1 MCSGYNSKGMARASE
16 LIQEIVGLLQGDD
29 DLQLEFARAFL
40 TSRTLRRLFEADP
53 ELQDTLRRLI
63 LTDALLQLP
72 ETVEPLLQLPEKIE
86 PLLQLP
92 EKIEPLLQLPE
103 RVGALEAAVSELR
116 AVVNRIEPIVNR
128 IEPVV
133 NRIEPI
139 VNRIEPVVNRIEP
152 IVNRIEPV
160 VNRIEPIVNRIEPVV
175 NRIEP
180 IVNRIEPAVMELQR
194 WQQGEV
200 ARRKGD
206 DYERSVIQRA
216 GRIFGLGQGGS
227 PRDDASVRQ
236 QILLWLDAAGLLEE
250 DEDPASDPL
259 EADLVWWKG
268 DRVALAEISVK
279 VDRNDVRR
287 AKLRAET
294 LRRAGLT
301 VTPVVIG
308 SQWAHRQ
315 TPKIAQREGVESVVK
330 GVYSQGVIDF
340 RRYHPT

>member
-1 MCSGYNSKGMARASE
+1 MPRTRE
-16 LIQEIVGLLQGDD
+16 LIQEIVGLLEGDD

-40 TSRTLRRLFEADP
+40 TSRTLRRLFQADP
-53 ELQDTLRRLI
+53 ELQETLRRLI

-72 ETVEPLLQLPEKIE
+72 EKVE

-103 RVGALEAAVSELR
+103 RVEALEAAVSELR
-116 AVVNRIEPIVNR
+116 AV
-128 IEPVV
+128 
-133 NRIEPI
+133 
-139 VNRIEPVVNRIEP
+139 
-152 IVNRIEPV
+152 
-160 VNRIEPIVNRIEPVV
+160 VNRIEPVV

-180 IVNRIEPAVMELQR
+180 IVNRIEPAVRELQR
-194 WQQGEV
+194 WQRGEV

-206 DYERSVIQRA
+206 DYERLIIQRA
-216 GRIFGLGQGGS
+216 GRIFGMGQGGS

-236 QILLWLDAAGLLEE
+236 QILMWLDAAGLLDEE
-250 DEDPASDPL
+250 EDPASDPL
-259 EADLVWWKG
+259 EADLIWWKG
-268 DRVALAEISVK
+268 ERVALAEISVK
-279 VDRNDVRR
+279 VDRHDVRR
-287 AKLRAET
+287 AKQRAET

-340 RRYHPT
+340 RRYRPT

>member
-1 MCSGYNSKGMARASE
+1 MARASE

-29 DLQLEFARAFL
+29 ELQLEFARAFL

-160 VNRIEPIVNRIEPVV
+160 VNRIEPIVNRIEP
-175 NRIEP
+175 
-180 IVNRIEPAVMELQR
+180 AVMELQR
-194 WQQGEV
+194 WQRGEV

-206 DYERSVIQRA
+206 DYERLIIQRA
-216 GRIFGLGQGGS
+216 GRIFGMGQGGS

-301 VTPVVIG
+301 VTSVVIG

>member
-1 MCSGYNSKGMARASE
+1 MPRTRE
-16 LIQEIVGLLQGDD
+16 LIQEIVGLLEGDD

-40 TSRTLRRLFEADP
+40 TSRTLRRLFQADP
-53 ELQDTLRRLI
+53 ELQETLRRLI

-72 ETVEPLLQLPEKIE
+72 EKVEPLLQLPEKIE

-116 AVVNRIEPIVNR
+116 A
-128 IEPVV
+128 
-133 NRIEPI
+133 
-139 VNRIEPVVNRIEP
+139 
-152 IVNRIEPV
+152 
-160 VNRIEPIVNRIEPVV
+160 VV

-301 VTPVVIG
+301 VTSVVIG

>member
-1 MCSGYNSKGMARASE
+1 MPRTRE
-16 LIQEIVGLLQGDD
+16 LIQEIVGLLEGDD

-40 TSRTLRRLFEADP
+40 TSRTLRRLFQADP
-53 ELQDTLRRLI
+53 ELQETLRRLI

-72 ETVEPLLQLPEKIE
+72 EKVE

-103 RVGALEAAVSELR
+103 RVEALEAAVSELR
-116 AVVNRIEPIVNR
+116 AIVNR
-128 IEPVV
+128 IES
-133 NRIEPI
+133 
-139 VNRIEPVVNRIEP
+139 
-152 IVNRIEPV
+152 
-160 VNRIEPIVNRIEPVV
+160 VV

-194 WQQGEV
+194 WQRGEV

-206 DYERSVIQRA
+206 DYERLIIQRA
-216 GRIFGLGQGGS
+216 GRIFGMGQGGS

-236 QILLWLDAAGLLEE
+236 QILMWLDAAGLLDEE
-250 DEDPASDPL
+250 EDPASDPL
-259 EADLVWWKG
+259 EADLIWWKG
-268 DRVALAEISVK
+268 ERVALAEISVK
-279 VDRNDVRR
+279 VDRHDVRR
-287 AKLRAET
+287 AKQRAET

-315 TPKIAQREGVESVVK
+315 TPKIAQREGVESVVN

-340 RRYHPT
+340 RRYRSA

>member
-1 MCSGYNSKGMARASE
+1 MARASE

-40 TSRTLRRLFEADP
+40 TSRTLRRLVEADP

-103 RVGALEAAVSELR
+103 RVEALEAAVSELR

-152 IVNRIEPV
+152 IVNRIEP
-160 VNRIEPIVNRIEPVV
+160 
-175 NRIEP
+175 
-180 IVNRIEPAVMELQR
+180 AVMELQR
-194 WQQGEV
+194 WQRGEV

-206 DYERSVIQRA
+206 DYERLIIQRA
-216 GRIFGLGQGGS
+216 GRIFGMGQGGS

-236 QILLWLDAAGLLEE
+236 QILMWLDAAGLLDEE
-250 DEDPASDPL
+250 EDPASDPL
-259 EADLVWWKG
+259 EADLIWWKG
-268 DRVALAEISVK
+268 ERVALAEISVK
-279 VDRNDVRR
+279 VDRHDVRR
-287 AKLRAET
+287 AKQRAET

-340 RRYHPT
+340 RRYRPT

>member
-1 MCSGYNSKGMARASE
+1 MPRTRE
-16 LIQEIVGLLQGDD
+16 LIQEIVGLLEGDD

-92 EKIEPLLQLPE
+92 E
-103 RVGALEAAVSELR
+103 RVEALEAAVSELR
-116 AVVNRIEPIVNR
+116 A
-128 IEPVV
+128 
-133 NRIEPI
+133 
-139 VNRIEPVVNRIEP
+139 
-152 IVNRIEPV
+152 
-160 VNRIEPIVNRIEPVV
+160 IVNRIEPVV

-194 WQQGEV
+194 WQRGEV

-236 QILLWLDAAGLLEE
+236 QILMWLDAAGLLDEE
-250 DEDPASDPL
+250 EDPASDPL
-259 EADLVWWKG
+259 EADLIWWKG
-268 DRVALAEISVK
+268 ERVALAEISVK

-340 RRYHPT
+340 RRYRPT

>member
-1 MCSGYNSKGMARASE
+1 MPRTRE
-16 LIQEIVGLLQGDD
+16 LIQEIVGLLEGDD

-40 TSRTLRRLFEADP
+40 TSRTLRRLFQADP
-53 ELQDTLRRLI
+53 ELQETLRRLI

-72 ETVEPLLQLPEKIE
+72 EKVE

-103 RVGALEAAVSELR
+103 RVEALEAAVSELR
-116 AVVNRIEPIVNR
+116 A
-128 IEPVV
+128 
-133 NRIEPI
+133 
-139 VNRIEPVVNRIEP
+139 
-152 IVNRIEPV
+152 
-160 VNRIEPIVNRIEPVV
+160 IVNRIEPVV

-180 IVNRIEPAVMELQR
+180 IVNRIEPAVRELQR
-194 WQQGEV
+194 WQRGEV

-206 DYERSVIQRA
+206 DYERLIIQRA
-216 GRIFGLGQGGS
+216 GRIFGMGQGGS

-236 QILLWLDAAGLLEE
+236 QILMWLDTAGLLDEE
-250 DEDPASDPL
+250 EDPASDPL
-259 EADLVWWKG
+259 EADLIWWKG
-268 DRVALAEISVK
+268 ERVALAEISVK
-279 VDRNDVRR
+279 VDRHDVRR
-287 AKLRAET
+287 AKQRAET

-340 RRYHPT
+340 RRYRPT

>member
-16 LIQEIVGLLQGDD
+16 LIQEVVGLLQGDD

-72 ETVEPLLQLPEKIE
+72 EKVEPLLQLPEKIE

-116 AVVNRIEPIVNR
+116 A
-128 IEPVV
+128 VV

-301 VTPVVIG
+301 VTSVVIG

>member
-1 MCSGYNSKGMARASE
+1 MPRTRE
-16 LIQEIVGLLQGDD
+16 LIQEIVGLLEGDD

-40 TSRTLRRLFEADP
+40 TSRTLRRLFQADP
-53 ELQDTLRRLI
+53 ELQETLRRLI

-72 ETVEPLLQLPEKIE
+72 EKVEPLLQLPEKIE

-160 VNRIEPIVNRIEPVV
+160 VNRIEPIVNRIEP
-175 NRIEP
+175 
-180 IVNRIEPAVMELQR
+180 AVRELQR
-194 WQQGEV
+194 WQRGEV

-206 DYERSVIQRA
+206 DYERLIIQRA
-216 GRIFGLGQGGS
+216 GRIFGMGQGGS

-236 QILLWLDAAGLLEE
+236 QILMWLDAAGLLDEE
-250 DEDPASDPL
+250 EDPASDPL
-259 EADLVWWKG
+259 EADLIWWKG
-268 DRVALAEISVK
+268 ERVALAEISVK
-279 VDRNDVRR
+279 VDRHDVRR
-287 AKLRAET
+287 AKQRAET

-340 RRYHPT
+340 RRYRPT

>member
-1 MCSGYNSKGMARASE
+1 MPRTRE
-16 LIQEIVGLLQGDD
+16 LIQEIVGLLEGDD

-40 TSRTLRRLFEADP
+40 TSRTLRRLFQADP
-53 ELQDTLRRLI
+53 ELQETLRRLI

-72 ETVEPLLQLPEKIE
+72 EKVE

-103 RVGALEAAVSELR
+103 RVEALEAAVSELH
-116 AVVNRIEPIVNR
+116 A
-128 IEPVV
+128 
-133 NRIEPI
+133 
-139 VNRIEPVVNRIEP
+139 
-152 IVNRIEPV
+152 
-160 VNRIEPIVNRIEPVV
+160 IVNRIEPVV

-194 WQQGEV
+194 WQRGEV

-206 DYERSVIQRA
+206 DYERLIIQRA
-216 GRIFGLGQGGS
+216 GRIFGMGQGGS

-236 QILLWLDAAGLLEE
+236 QILMWLDAAGLLDEE
-250 DEDPASDPL
+250 EEDPASDPL
-259 EADLVWWKG
+259 EADLIWWKG
-268 DRVALAEISVK
+268 ERVALAEISVK
-279 VDRNDVRR
+279 VDRHDVRR
-287 AKLRAET
+287 AKQRAET

-340 RRYHPT
+340 RRYRPT

>member
-1 MCSGYNSKGMARASE
+1 MARASE

-72 ETVEPLLQLPEKIE
+72 EKVE

-103 RVGALEAAVSELR
+103 RVEALEAAVSELR
-116 AVVNRIEPIVNR
+116 A
-128 IEPVV
+128 
-133 NRIEPI
+133 
-139 VNRIEPVVNRIEP
+139 
-152 IVNRIEPV
+152 
-160 VNRIEPIVNRIEPVV
+160 IVNRIEPVV

-194 WQQGEV
+194 WQRGEV

-206 DYERSVIQRA
+206 DYERLIIQRA
-216 GRIFGLGQGGS
+216 GRIFGMGQGGS

-236 QILLWLDAAGLLEE
+236 QILMWLDAAGLLDEE
-250 DEDPASDPL
+250 EDPASDPL
-259 EADLVWWKG
+259 EADLIWWKG
-268 DRVALAEISVK
+268 ERVALAEISVK
-279 VDRNDVRR
+279 VDRHDVRR
-287 AKLRAET
+287 AKQRAET

-315 TPKIAQREGVESVVK
+315 TPKIAQREGVESVVN

-340 RRYHPT
+340 RRYRPT

>member
-1 MCSGYNSKGMARASE
+1 MPRTRE
-16 LIQEIVGLLQGDD
+16 LIQEIVGLLEGDD

-40 TSRTLRRLFEADP
+40 TSRTLRRLFQADP
-53 ELQDTLRRLI
+53 ELQETLRRLI

-72 ETVEPLLQLPEKIE
+72 EKVEPLLQLPEKIE

-103 RVGALEAAVSELR
+103 RVEALEAAVSELR
-116 AVVNRIEPIVNR
+116 A
-128 IEPVV
+128 
-133 NRIEPI
+133 I

-180 IVNRIEPAVMELQR
+180 IVNRIEPAVRELQR
-194 WQQGEV
+194 WQRGEV

-206 DYERSVIQRA
+206 DYERLIIQRA
-216 GRIFGLGQGGS
+216 GRIFGMGQGGS

-236 QILLWLDAAGLLEE
+236 QILLWLDAAGLLDEE
-250 DEDPASDPL
+250 EDPASDPL
-259 EADLVWWKG
+259 EADLIWWKG
-268 DRVALAEISVK
+268 ERVALAEISVK
-279 VDRNDVRR
+279 VDRHDVRR
-287 AKLRAET
+287 AKQRAET

-340 RRYHPT
+340 RRYRPT

>member
-40 TSRTLRRLFEADP
+40 TSRTLRRLFQADP
-53 ELQDTLRRLI
+53 ELQETLRRLI

-72 ETVEPLLQLPEKIE
+72 EKVE

-103 RVGALEAAVSELR
+103 RVEALEAAVSELR
-116 AVVNRIEPIVNR
+116 A
-128 IEPVV
+128 
-133 NRIEPI
+133 
-139 VNRIEPVVNRIEP
+139 
-152 IVNRIEPV
+152 
-160 VNRIEPIVNRIEPVV
+160 IVNRIEPVV

-194 WQQGEV
+194 WQRGEV

-279 VDRNDVRR
+279 VDRHDVRR
-287 AKLRAET
+287 AKQRAET
-294 LRRAGLT
+294 LRREGLA

-308 SQWAHRQ
+308 AQWAHRQ

-340 RRYHPT
+340 RRYRPT

>member
-1 MCSGYNSKGMARASE
+1 MPRARE
-16 LIQEIVGLLQGDD
+16 LIQEIVGLLEGDD

-40 TSRTLRRLFEADP
+40 TSRTLRRLFQADP
-53 ELQDTLRRLI
+53 ELQETLRRLV

-72 ETVEPLLQLPEKIE
+72 ERVE

-103 RVGALEAAVSELR
+103 RVEALEAAVSELR
-116 AVVNRIEPIVNR
+116 A
-128 IEPVV
+128 
-133 NRIEPI
+133 
-139 VNRIEPVVNRIEP
+139 
-152 IVNRIEPV
+152 
-160 VNRIEPIVNRIEPVV
+160 IVNRIEPVV

-194 WQQGEV
+194 WQRGEV

-206 DYERSVIQRA
+206 DYKRLIIQRA
-216 GRIFGLGQGGS
+216 GRIFGMGQGGS

-236 QILLWLDAAGLLEE
+236 QILMWLDAAGLLDEE
-250 DEDPASDPL
+250 EDPASDPL
-259 EADLVWWKG
+259 EADLIWWKG
-268 DRVALAEISVK
+268 ERVALAEISVK
-279 VDRNDVRR
+279 VDRHDVRR
-287 AKLRAET
+287 AKQRAET

-340 RRYHPT
+340 RRYRPT

>member
-1 MCSGYNSKGMARASE
+1 MARASE

-116 AVVNRIEPIVNR
+116 A
-128 IEPVV
+128 
-133 NRIEPI
+133 
-139 VNRIEPVVNRIEP
+139 VVNRIEP

-301 VTPVVIG
+301 VTSVVIG

>member
-1 MCSGYNSKGMARASE
+1 MPRTRE
-16 LIQEIVGLLQGDD
+16 LIQEIVGLLEGDD

-40 TSRTLRRLFEADP
+40 TSRTLRRLFQADP
-53 ELQDTLRRLI
+53 ELQETLRRLI

-72 ETVEPLLQLPEKIE
+72 EKVE

-103 RVGALEAAVSELR
+103 RVEALEAAVSELR
-116 AVVNRIEPIVNR
+116 A
-128 IEPVV
+128 
-133 NRIEPI
+133 
-139 VNRIEPVVNRIEP
+139 
-152 IVNRIEPV
+152 
-160 VNRIEPIVNRIEPVV
+160 IVNRIEPVV

-180 IVNRIEPAVMELQR
+180 IVNRIEPAVRELQR
-194 WQQGEV
+194 WQRGEV

-206 DYERSVIQRA
+206 DYERLMIQRA

-236 QILLWLDAAGLLEE
+236 QILMWLDAAGLLDEE
-250 DEDPASDPL
+250 EDPASDPL
-259 EADLVWWKG
+259 EADLIWWKG
-268 DRVALAEISVK
+268 ERVALAEISVK
-279 VDRNDVRR
+279 VDRHDVRR
-287 AKLRAET
+287 AKQRAET

-340 RRYHPT
+340 RRYRPT

>member
-1 MCSGYNSKGMARASE
+1 MPRTRE
-16 LIQEIVGLLQGDD
+16 LIQEIVGLLEGDD

-40 TSRTLRRLFEADP
+40 TSRTLRRLFQADP
-53 ELQDTLRRLI
+53 ELQETLRRLI

-72 ETVEPLLQLPEKIE
+72 EKVE

-103 RVGALEAAVSELR
+103 RVEALEAAVSELR
-116 AVVNRIEPIVNR
+116 A
-128 IEPVV
+128 
-133 NRIEPI
+133 
-139 VNRIEPVVNRIEP
+139 
-152 IVNRIEPV
+152 
-160 VNRIEPIVNRIEPVV
+160 IVNRIEPVV

-194 WQQGEV
+194 WQRGEV

-227 PRDDASVRQ
+227 PRDDAAVRQ
-236 QILLWLDAAGLLEE
+236 QILLWLDAAGLLDEE
-250 DEDPASDPL
+250 EDPASDPL

-268 DRVALAEISVK
+268 ERVALAEISVK

-308 SQWAHRQ
+308 AQWAHRQ

-340 RRYHPT
+340 RRYRPT

>member
-1 MCSGYNSKGMARASE
+1 MPRTRE
-16 LIQEIVGLLQGDD
+16 LIQEIVGLLEGDD

-40 TSRTLRRLFEADP
+40 TSRTLRRLFQADP
-53 ELQDTLRRLI
+53 ELQETLRRLV

-72 ETVEPLLQLPEKIE
+72 EKVEPLLQLPEKIE

-92 EKIEPLLQLPE
+92 EKIEPLLQLPD
-103 RVGALEAAVSELR
+103 RVEALEAAVSELR
-116 AVVNRIEPIVNR
+116 AIVNR
-128 IEPVV
+128 IEPV
-133 NRIEPI
+133 
-139 VNRIEPVVNRIEP
+139 
-152 IVNRIEPV
+152 VNRIEPV

-180 IVNRIEPAVMELQR
+180 IVNRIEPAVRELQR
-194 WQQGEV
+194 WQRGEV

-206 DYERSVIQRA
+206 DYERLIIQRA
-216 GRIFGLGQGGS
+216 GRIFGMGQGGS

-236 QILLWLDAAGLLEE
+236 QILMWLDAAGLLDEE
-250 DEDPASDPL
+250 EDPASDPL
-259 EADLVWWKG
+259 EADLIWWKG
-268 DRVALAEISVK
+268 ERVALAEISVK
-279 VDRNDVRR
+279 VDRHDVRR
-287 AKLRAET
+287 AKQRAET

-340 RRYHPT
+340 RRYRPT

>member
-1 MCSGYNSKGMARASE
+1 MPRTRE
-16 LIQEIVGLLQGDD
+16 LIQEIVGLLEGDD

-40 TSRTLRRLFEADP
+40 TSRTLRRLFQADP
-53 ELQDTLRRLI
+53 ELQETLRRLI

-72 ETVEPLLQLPEKIE
+72 EKVE

-103 RVGALEAAVSELR
+103 RVEALEAAVSELR
-116 AVVNRIEPIVNR
+116 A
-128 IEPVV
+128 
-133 NRIEPI
+133 
-139 VNRIEPVVNRIEP
+139 

-194 WQQGEV
+194 WQRGEV

-206 DYERSVIQRA
+206 DYERLIIQRA
-216 GRIFGLGQGGS
+216 GRIFGMGQGGS

-236 QILLWLDAAGLLEE
+236 QILMWLDAAGLLDEE
-250 DEDPASDPL
+250 EDPASDPL
-259 EADLVWWKG
+259 EADLIWWKG
-268 DRVALAEISVK
+268 ERVALAEISVK
-279 VDRNDVRR
+279 VDRHDVRR
-287 AKLRAET
+287 AKQRAET

-308 SQWAHRQ
+308 AQWAHRQ

-340 RRYHPT
+340 RRYRPT

>member
-1 MCSGYNSKGMARASE
+1 MPRTRE
-16 LIQEIVGLLQGDD
+16 LIQEIVGLLEGDD

-40 TSRTLRRLFEADP
+40 TSRTLRRLFQADP
-53 ELQDTLRRLI
+53 ELQETLRRLI

-72 ETVEPLLQLPEKIE
+72 EKVE

-103 RVGALEAAVSELR
+103 RVEALEAAVSELR
-116 AVVNRIEPIVNR
+116 A
-128 IEPVV
+128 
-133 NRIEPI
+133 
-139 VNRIEPVVNRIEP
+139 
-152 IVNRIEPV
+152 
-160 VNRIEPIVNRIEPVV
+160 IVNRIEPVV

-180 IVNRIEPAVMELQR
+180 IVNRIEPAVRELQR
-194 WQQGEV
+194 WQRGEV

-206 DYERSVIQRA
+206 DYERLIIQRA
-216 GRIFGLGQGGS
+216 GRIFGMGQGGS

-236 QILLWLDAAGLLEE
+236 QILMWLDAAWLLDEE
-250 DEDPASDPL
+250 EDPASDPL
-259 EADLVWWKG
+259 EADLIWWKG
-268 DRVALAEISVK
+268 ERVALAEISVK
-279 VDRNDVRR
+279 VDRHDVRR
-287 AKLRAET
+287 AKQRAET

-340 RRYHPT
+340 RRYRPT

>member
-1 MCSGYNSKGMARASE
+1 MPRTRE
-16 LIQEIVGLLQGDD
+16 LIQEIVGLLEGDD

-40 TSRTLRRLFEADP
+40 TSRTLRRLFQADP
-53 ELQDTLRRLI
+53 ELQETLRRLV

-72 ETVEPLLQLPEKIE
+72 EKVEPLLQLPEKIE

-92 EKIEPLLQLPE
+92 EKIEPLLQLPD
-103 RVGALEAAVSELR
+103 RVEALEAAVSELR
-116 AVVNRIEPIVNR
+116 AIVNR

-133 NRIEPI
+133 NRIEPV
-139 VNRIEPVVNRIEP
+139 VNRIEPV
-152 IVNRIEPV
+152 VNRIEPV

-180 IVNRIEPAVMELQR
+180 IVNRIEPAVRELQR
-194 WQQGEV
+194 WQRGEV

-206 DYERSVIQRA
+206 DYERLIIQRA
-216 GRIFGLGQGGS
+216 GRIFGMGQGGS

-236 QILLWLDAAGLLEE
+236 QILMWLDTAGLLDEE
-250 DEDPASDPL
+250 EDPASDPL
-259 EADLVWWKG
+259 EADLIWWKG
-268 DRVALAEISVK
+268 ERVALAEISVK
-279 VDRNDVRR
+279 VDRHDVRR
-287 AKLRAET
+287 AKQRAET

-340 RRYHPT
+340 RRYRPT

>member
-1 MCSGYNSKGMARASE
+1 MPRTRE
-16 LIQEIVGLLQGDD
+16 LIQEIVGLLEGDD

-40 TSRTLRRLFEADP
+40 TSRTLRRLFQADP
-53 ELQDTLRRLI
+53 ELQETLRRLI

-72 ETVEPLLQLPEKIE
+72 EKVE

-103 RVGALEAAVSELR
+103 RVEALEAAVSELR
-116 AVVNRIEPIVNR
+116 A
-128 IEPVV
+128 
-133 NRIEPI
+133 
-139 VNRIEPVVNRIEP
+139 

-206 DYERSVIQRA
+206 DYERLIIQRA
-216 GRIFGLGQGGS
+216 GRIFGMGQGGS

-236 QILLWLDAAGLLEE
+236 QILMWLDAAGLLDEE
-250 DEDPASDPL
+250 EDPASDPL
-259 EADLVWWKG
+259 EADLIWWKG
-268 DRVALAEISVK
+268 ERVALAEISVK
-279 VDRNDVRR
+279 VDRHDVRR
-287 AKLRAET
+287 AKQRAET

-330 GVYSQGVIDF
+330 GVYSQGVMDF
-340 RRYHPT
+340 RRYRPT

>member
-1 MCSGYNSKGMARASE
+1 MPRTRE
-16 LIQEIVGLLQGDD
+16 LIQEIVGLLEGDD

-40 TSRTLRRLFEADP
+40 TSRTLRRLFQADP
-53 ELQDTLRRLI
+53 ELQETLRRLI

-72 ETVEPLLQLPEKIE
+72 EKVEPLLQLPEKIE

-92 EKIEPLLQLPE
+92 EKIEPLLQLPD
-103 RVGALEAAVSELR
+103 RVEALEAAVSELR
-116 AVVNRIEPIVNR
+116 AIVNR
-128 IEPVV
+128 IEPV
-133 NRIEPI
+133 

-180 IVNRIEPAVMELQR
+180 IVNRIEPAVRELQR
-194 WQQGEV
+194 WQRGEV

-206 DYERSVIQRA
+206 DYERLIIQRA
-216 GRIFGLGQGGS
+216 GRIFGMGQGGS

-236 QILLWLDAAGLLEE
+236 QILMWLDAAGLLDEE
-250 DEDPASDPL
+250 EDPASDPL
-259 EADLVWWKG
+259 EADLIWWKG
-268 DRVALAEISVK
+268 ERVALAEISVK
-279 VDRNDVRR
+279 VDRHDVRR
-287 AKLRAET
+287 AKQRAET

-340 RRYHPT
+340 RRYRPT

>member
-1 MCSGYNSKGMARASE
+1 MARASE

-40 TSRTLRRLFEADP
+40 TSRTLRRLFQADP
-53 ELQDTLRRLI
+53 ELQETLRRLI

-72 ETVEPLLQLPEKIE
+72 EKVE

-103 RVGALEAAVSELR
+103 RVEALEAAVSELR
-116 AVVNRIEPIVNR
+116 A
-128 IEPVV
+128 
-133 NRIEPI
+133 
-139 VNRIEPVVNRIEP
+139 
-152 IVNRIEPV
+152 
-160 VNRIEPIVNRIEPVV
+160 IVNRIEPVV

-194 WQQGEV
+194 WQRGEV

-206 DYERSVIQRA
+206 DYERLIIQRA
-216 GRIFGLGQGGS
+216 GRIFGMGQGGS

-236 QILLWLDAAGLLEE
+236 QILMWLDAAGLLDEE
-250 DEDPASDPL
+250 EDPASDPL
-259 EADLVWWKG
+259 EADLIWWKG
-268 DRVALAEISVK
+268 ERVALAEISVK
-279 VDRNDVRR
+279 VDRHDVRR
-287 AKLRAET
+287 AKQRAET

-330 GVYSQGVIDF
+330 GVYSQGGIDF
-340 RRYHPT
+340 RRYRPT

>member
-1 MCSGYNSKGMARASE
+1 MPRTRE
-16 LIQEIVGLLQGDD
+16 LIQEIVGLLEGDD

-40 TSRTLRRLFEADP
+40 TSRTLRRLFQADP
-53 ELQDTLRRLI
+53 ELQETLRRLI

-72 ETVEPLLQLPEKIE
+72 EKVE

-103 RVGALEAAVSELR
+103 RVEALEAAVSELR
-116 AVVNRIEPIVNR
+116 A
-128 IEPVV
+128 
-133 NRIEPI
+133 
-139 VNRIEPVVNRIEP
+139 

-180 IVNRIEPAVMELQR
+180 IVNRIEPAVRELQR
-194 WQQGEV
+194 WQRGEV

-206 DYERSVIQRA
+206 DYERLIIQRA
-216 GRIFGLGQGGS
+216 GRIFGMGQGGS

-236 QILLWLDAAGLLEE
+236 QILMWLDAAGLLDEE
-250 DEDPASDPL
+250 EDPASDPL
-259 EADLVWWKG
+259 EADLIWWKG
-268 DRVALAEISVK
+268 ERVALAEISVK
-279 VDRNDVRR
+279 VDRHDVRR
-287 AKLRAET
+287 AKQRAET

-340 RRYHPT
+340 RRYRPT

>member
-1 MCSGYNSKGMARASE
+1 MSRTSE
-16 LIQEIVGLLQGDD
+16 LIQQIVGLLQEDES
-29 DLQLEFARAFL
+29 LQLEFARAFL
-40 TSRTLRRLFEADP
+40 TSRVLQRLFQADP
-53 ELQDTLRRLI
+53 ELRETLRRFI

-72 ETVEPLLQLPEKIE
+72 EKVE

-103 RVGALEAAVSELR
+103 RVAALEAAVSELR
-116 AVVNRIEPIVNR
+116 TVVNRIEPIVNR

-139 VNRIEPVVNRIEP
+139 VNRIEP
-152 IVNRIEPV
+152 IVA
-160 VNRIEPIVNRIEPVV
+160 
-175 NRIEP
+175 
-180 IVNRIEPAVMELQR
+180 RIEPAVMELQK
-194 WQQGEV
+194 WQRGEV

-206 DYERSVIQRA
+206 DYERVIQRA

-227 PRDDASVRQ
+227 PRDDAAVRQ
-236 QILLWLDAAGLLEE
+236 QILLWLDAAGLLDEE
-250 DEDPASDPL
+250 EDPASDPL
-259 EADLVWWKG
+259 EADLIWWKG
-268 DRVALAEISVK
+268 ERVALAEISVK
-279 VDRNDVRR
+279 VDRHDVRR
-287 AKLRAET
+287 AKQRAET

-308 SQWAHRQ
+308 AQWAHRQ

-340 RRYHPT
+340 RRYRLI

>member
-1 MCSGYNSKGMARASE
+1 MPRTRE
-16 LIQEIVGLLQGDD
+16 LIQEIVGLLEGDD

-152 IVNRIEPV
+152 IVNRIEP
-160 VNRIEPIVNRIEPVV
+160 
-175 NRIEP
+175 
-180 IVNRIEPAVMELQR
+180 AVMELQR

-236 QILLWLDAAGLLEE
+236 QILLWLDAAGLLDEE
-250 DEDPASDPL
+250 EDPASDPL
-259 EADLVWWKG
+259 EADLIWWKG
-268 DRVALAEISVK
+268 ERVALAEISVK
-279 VDRNDVRR
+279 VDRHDVRR
-287 AKLRAET
+287 AKQRAET

-340 RRYHPT
+340 RRYRPT

>member
-1 MCSGYNSKGMARASE
+1 MSRVAE
-16 LIQEIVGLLQGDD
+16 LIQQIVGLLQEDES
-29 DLQLEFARAFL
+29 LQLEFARAFL
-40 TSRTLRRLFEADP
+40 TNRVLQRLFQADP
-53 ELQDTLRRLI
+53 ELRETLRRFI
-63 LTDALLQLP
+63 LTDA
-72 ETVEPLLQLPEKIE
+72 LLQLPEKIE

-103 RVGALEAAVSELR
+103 RVAALEAAVSELR
-116 AVVNRIEPIVNR
+116 TVVNR

-152 IVNRIEPV
+152 IVNRIEP
-160 VNRIEPIVNRIEPVV
+160 IVARM
-175 NRIEP
+175 
-180 IVNRIEPAVMELQR
+180 EPAVIELQK
-194 WQQGEV
+194 WQRGEV

-227 PRDDASVRQ
+227 PRDDAAVRQ
-236 QILLWLDAAGLLEE
+236 QILLWLDAAGLLDEE
-250 DEDPASDPL
+250 EDPASDPL
-259 EADLVWWKG
+259 EADLIWWKG
-268 DRVALAEISVK
+268 ERVALAEISVK
-279 VDRNDVRR
+279 VDRHDVRR
-287 AKLRAET
+287 AKQRAET
-294 LRRAGLT
+294 LRRAGLA

-308 SQWAHRQ
+308 AQWAHRQ

>member
-1 MCSGYNSKGMARASE
+1 MPRTRE
-16 LIQEIVGLLQGDD
+16 LIQEIVGLLEGDD

-40 TSRTLRRLFEADP
+40 TSRTLRRLFQADP
-53 ELQDTLRRLI
+53 ELQETLRRLI

-72 ETVEPLLQLPEKIE
+72 EKVE

-103 RVGALEAAVSELR
+103 RVEALEAAVSELR
-116 AVVNRIEPIVNR
+116 A
-128 IEPVV
+128 
-133 NRIEPI
+133 
-139 VNRIEPVVNRIEP
+139 
-152 IVNRIEPV
+152 
-160 VNRIEPIVNRIEPVV
+160 IVNRIEPVV

-194 WQQGEV
+194 WQRGEV

-206 DYERSVIQRA
+206 DYERLIIQRA
-216 GRIFGLGQGGS
+216 GRIFGMGQGGS

-236 QILLWLDAAGLLEE
+236 QILMWLDAAGLLDEE
-250 DEDPASDPL
+250 EDPASDPL
-259 EADLVWWKG
+259 EADLIWWKG
-268 DRVALAEISVK
+268 ERVALAAISVK
-279 VDRNDVRR
+279 VDRHDVRR
-287 AKLRAET
+287 AKQRAET

-315 TPKIAQREGVESVVK
+315 TPKIAQREGVESVVN

-340 RRYHPT
+340 RRYRPT

>member
-1 MCSGYNSKGMARASE
+1 MPRTRE
-16 LIQEIVGLLQGDD
+16 LIQEIVGLLEGDD

-40 TSRTLRRLFEADP
+40 TSRTLRRLFQADP
-53 ELQDTLRRLI
+53 ELQETLRRLV

-72 ETVEPLLQLPEKIE
+72 EKVEPLLQLPEKIE

-92 EKIEPLLQLPE
+92 EKIEPLLQLPD
-103 RVGALEAAVSELR
+103 RVEALEAAVSELR
-116 AVVNRIEPIVNR
+116 AIVNR
-128 IEPVV
+128 IEPV
-133 NRIEPI
+133 

-180 IVNRIEPAVMELQR
+180 IVNRIEPAVRELQR
-194 WQQGEV
+194 WQRGEV

-206 DYERSVIQRA
+206 DYERLMIQRA
-216 GRIFGLGQGGS
+216 GRIFGMGQGGS

-236 QILLWLDAAGLLEE
+236 QILMWLDAAGLLDEE
-250 DEDPASDPL
+250 EDPASDPL
-259 EADLVWWKG
+259 EADLIWWKG
-268 DRVALAEISVK
+268 ERVALAEISVK
-279 VDRNDVRR
+279 VDRHDVRR
-287 AKLRAET
+287 AKQRAET

-340 RRYHPT
+340 RRYRPT

>member
-1 MCSGYNSKGMARASE
+1 MPRTRE
-16 LIQEIVGLLQGDD
+16 LIQEIVGLLEGDD

-40 TSRTLRRLFEADP
+40 TSRTLRRLFQADP
-53 ELQDTLRRLI
+53 ELQETLRRLI

-72 ETVEPLLQLPEKIE
+72 EKVEPLLQLPEKIE

-152 IVNRIEPV
+152 IVNRIEP
-160 VNRIEPIVNRIEPVV
+160 
-175 NRIEP
+175 
-180 IVNRIEPAVMELQR
+180 AVRELQR
-194 WQQGEV
+194 WQRGEV

-206 DYERSVIQRA
+206 DYERLMIQRA
-216 GRIFGLGQGGS
+216 GRIFGMGQGGS

-236 QILLWLDAAGLLEE
+236 QILMWLDAAGLLDEE
-250 DEDPASDPL
+250 EDPASDPL
-259 EADLVWWKG
+259 EADLIWWKG
-268 DRVALAEISVK
+268 ERVALAEISVK
-279 VDRNDVRR
+279 VDRHDVRR
-287 AKLRAET
+287 AKQRAET

-340 RRYHPT
+340 RRYRPT

>member
-1 MCSGYNSKGMARASE
+1 MPRTRE
-16 LIQEIVGLLQGDD
+16 LIQEIVGLLEGDD

-40 TSRTLRRLFEADP
+40 TSRTLRRLFQADP
-53 ELQDTLRRLI
+53 ELQETLRRLI

-72 ETVEPLLQLPEKIE
+72 EKVE

-103 RVGALEAAVSELR
+103 RVEALEAAVSELR
-116 AVVNRIEPIVNR
+116 A
-128 IEPVV
+128 
-133 NRIEPI
+133 
-139 VNRIEPVVNRIEP
+139 
-152 IVNRIEPV
+152 
-160 VNRIEPIVNRIEPVV
+160 IVNRIEPVV

-180 IVNRIEPAVMELQR
+180 IVNRIEPAVMELQQ
-194 WQQGEV
+194 WQRGEV

-206 DYERSVIQRA
+206 DYERLIIQRA
-216 GRIFGLGQGGS
+216 GRIFGMGQGGS

-236 QILLWLDAAGLLEE
+236 QILMWLDAAGLLDEE
-250 DEDPASDPL
+250 EDPASDPL
-259 EADLVWWKG
+259 EADLIWWKG
-268 DRVALAEISVK
+268 ERVALAEISVK
-279 VDRNDVRR
+279 VDRHDVRR
-287 AKLRAET
+287 AKQRAET

-315 TPKIAQREGVESVVK
+315 TPKIAQREGVESVVN

-340 RRYHPT
+340 RRYRSA

>member
-92 EKIEPLLQLPE
+92 E
-103 RVGALEAAVSELR
+103 RVEALEAAVSELR
-116 AVVNRIEPIVNR
+116 AI
-128 IEPVV
+128 
-133 NRIEPI
+133 
-139 VNRIEPVVNRIEP
+139 
-152 IVNRIEPV
+152 

-180 IVNRIEPAVMELQR
+180 IVNRIEPAVRELQR
-194 WQQGEV
+194 WQRGEV

-206 DYERSVIQRA
+206 DYERLIIQRA
-216 GRIFGLGQGGS
+216 GRIFGMGQGGS

-301 VTPVVIG
+301 VTSVVIG

>member
-1 MCSGYNSKGMARASE
+1 MPRTRE
-16 LIQEIVGLLQGDD
+16 LIQEIVGLLEGDD

-40 TSRTLRRLFEADP
+40 TSRTLRRLFQADP
-53 ELQDTLRRLI
+53 ELQETLRRLI

-72 ETVEPLLQLPEKIE
+72 EKVE

-103 RVGALEAAVSELR
+103 RVEALEAAVSELR
-116 AVVNRIEPIVNR
+116 A
-128 IEPVV
+128 
-133 NRIEPI
+133 
-139 VNRIEPVVNRIEP
+139 
-152 IVNRIEPV
+152 
-160 VNRIEPIVNRIEPVV
+160 IVNRIEPVV

-194 WQQGEV
+194 WQWGEV

-206 DYERSVIQRA
+206 DYERLIIQRA
-216 GRIFGLGQGGS
+216 GRIFGMGQGGS

-236 QILLWLDAAGLLEE
+236 QILMWLDAAGLLDEE
-250 DEDPASDPL
+250 EDPASDPL
-259 EADLVWWKG
+259 EADLIWWKG
-268 DRVALAEISVK
+268 ERVALAEIPVK
-279 VDRNDVRR
+279 VDRHDVRR
-287 AKLRAET
+287 AKQRAET

-340 RRYHPT
+340 RRYRPT

>member
-1 MCSGYNSKGMARASE
+1 MARASE

-40 TSRTLRRLFEADP
+40 TSRTLRRLFQADP
-53 ELQDTLRRLI
+53 ELQETLRRLI

-72 ETVEPLLQLPEKIE
+72 EKVE

-103 RVGALEAAVSELR
+103 RVEALEAAVSELR
-116 AVVNRIEPIVNR
+116 A
-128 IEPVV
+128 
-133 NRIEPI
+133 
-139 VNRIEPVVNRIEP
+139 
-152 IVNRIEPV
+152 
-160 VNRIEPIVNRIEPVV
+160 IVNRIEPVV

-206 DYERSVIQRA
+206 DYERLIIQRA
-216 GRIFGLGQGGS
+216 GRIFGMGQGGS

-236 QILLWLDAAGLLEE
+236 QILMWLDAAGLLDEE
-250 DEDPASDPL
+250 EDPASDPL
-259 EADLVWWKG
+259 EADLIWWKG
-268 DRVALAEISVK
+268 ERVALAEISVK
-279 VDRNDVRR
+279 VDRHDVRR
-287 AKLRAET
+287 AKQRAET

-340 RRYHPT
+340 RRYRPT

>member
-1 MCSGYNSKGMARASE
+1 MPRTRE
-16 LIQEIVGLLQGDD
+16 LIQEIVGLLEGDD

-40 TSRTLRRLFEADP
+40 TSRTLRRLFQADP
-53 ELQDTLRRLI
+53 ELQETLRRLI

-72 ETVEPLLQLPEKIE
+72 EKVE

-103 RVGALEAAVSELR
+103 RVEALEAAVSELR
-116 AVVNRIEPIVNR
+116 A
-128 IEPVV
+128 
-133 NRIEPI
+133 
-139 VNRIEPVVNRIEP
+139 
-152 IVNRIEPV
+152 
-160 VNRIEPIVNRIEPVV
+160 IVNRIEPVV

-194 WQQGEV
+194 WQRGEV

-206 DYERSVIQRA
+206 DYERLIIQRA
-216 GRIFGLGQGGS
+216 GRIFGMGQGGS

-236 QILLWLDAAGLLEE
+236 QILMWLDAAGLLDEE
-250 DEDPASDPL
+250 EDPASDPL

-340 RRYHPT
+340 RRYRPT

>member
-1 MCSGYNSKGMARASE
+1 MSRVAE
-16 LIQEIVGLLQGDD
+16 LIQQIVGLLQEDES
-29 DLQLEFARAFL
+29 LQLEFARAFL
-40 TSRTLRRLFEADP
+40 TSRVLQRLFQADP
-53 ELQDTLRRLI
+53 ELRETLRRFI

-72 ETVEPLLQLPEKIE
+72 EKVE

-103 RVGALEAAVSELR
+103 RVAALEAAVSELR
-116 AVVNRIEPIVNR
+116 TVVNR

-152 IVNRIEPV
+152 IVNRIEP
-160 VNRIEPIVNRIEPVV
+160 IVARM
-175 NRIEP
+175 
-180 IVNRIEPAVMELQR
+180 EPAVIELQK
-194 WQQGEV
+194 WQRGEV

-227 PRDDASVRQ
+227 PRDDAAVRQ
-236 QILLWLDAAGLLEE
+236 QILLWLDAAGLLDEE
-250 DEDPASDPL
+250 EDPASDPL
-259 EADLVWWKG
+259 EADLIWWKG
-268 DRVALAEISVK
+268 ERVALAEISVK
-279 VDRNDVRR
+279 VDRHDVRR
-287 AKLRAET
+287 AKQRAET

-308 SQWAHRQ
+308 AQWAHRQ

-340 RRYHPT
+340 RRYRPT

>member
-1 MCSGYNSKGMARASE
+1 MPRTRE
-16 LIQEIVGLLQGDD
+16 LIQEIVGLLEGDD

-40 TSRTLRRLFEADP
+40 TSRTLRRLFQADP
-53 ELQDTLRRLI
+53 ELQETLRRLI

-72 ETVEPLLQLPEKIE
+72 EKVE

-103 RVGALEAAVSELR
+103 RVEALEAAVSELR
-116 AVVNRIEPIVNR
+116 A
-128 IEPVV
+128 
-133 NRIEPI
+133 
-139 VNRIEPVVNRIEP
+139 

-180 IVNRIEPAVMELQR
+180 IVNRIEPAVMEFQR
-194 WQQGEV
+194 WQRGEV

-206 DYERSVIQRA
+206 DYERLIIQRA
-216 GRIFGLGQGGS
+216 GRIFGMGQGGS

-236 QILLWLDAAGLLEE
+236 QILMWLDAAGLLDEE
-250 DEDPASDPL
+250 EDPASDPL
-259 EADLVWWKG
+259 EADLIWWKG
-268 DRVALAEISVK
+268 ERVALAEISVK
-279 VDRNDVRR
+279 VDRHDVRR
-287 AKLRAET
+287 AKQRAET

-340 RRYHPT
+340 RRYRPT